1 MKTTFLIFGITGDL
15 GRRKLLPALH
25 DIVELPEGQSIR
37 IVGVS
42 RRQVDITEL
51 ITSST
56 GSDRLVDMTSVVT
69 MNVAELQDYQDL
81 KQSLAVRADD
91 QLIVYLSVP
100 PSAAADIADFLGQ
113 VGLNTPNVKIMFEKP
128 FGFDLESAKEFIQRT
143 GRYFS
148 EAQIYRI
155 DHYMAKEVA
164 LELVRL
170 RTDPTTPH
178 HAWSNKD
185 IARIEVVA
193 SESIGVEGRADFYEQ
208 TGALRDVIQG
218 HLFQLLS
225 LVLMDT
231 SGDFHFRE
239 LPIRRLEA
247 LRQLGV
253 ADPQASVRAQY
264 KGYGEEVGN
273 PGSRTE
279 TYAAV
284 TLFSQDPRWSDVDI
298 QVIAGKSLS
307 EKKTAMTVFYK
318 DGTRQEF
325 IEGAVRLGAERLKD
339 GYERVILDAMNGE
352 HAIFTTSPE
361 IIRAWEVLASIQ
373 QAWAMEQT
381 PLTVYA
387 PGAAWQDVAPNH
399 SK

>member
-15 GRRKLLPALH
+15 SRRKLLPALQ
-25 DIVELPEGQSIR
+25 DIVKLPEGNSIE

-42 RRQVDITEL
+42 RRDVDVGEL

-56 GSDRLVDMTSVVT
+56 GGDRLVDKTSIVT
-69 MNVAELQDYQDL
+69 MNLAELQDYKDL
-81 KQSLAVRADD
+81 KANLGLDPND

-128 FGFDLESAKEFIQRT
+128 FGFDLESAQDFIQRN
-143 GRYFS
+143 GRYFK

-193 SESIGVEGRADFYEQ
+193 SETIGVEGRADFYEQ

-231 SGDFHFRE
+231 
-239 LPIRRLEA
+239 
-247 LRQLGV
+247 
-253 ADPQASVRAQY
+253 
-264 KGYGEEVGN
+264 
-273 PGSRTE
+273 
-279 TYAAV
+279 
-284 TLFSQDPRWSDVDI
+284 
-298 QVIAGKSLS
+298 
-307 EKKTAMTVFYK
+307 
-318 DGTRQEF
+318 
-325 IEGAVRLGAERLKD
+325 
-339 GYERVILDAMNGE
+339 
-352 HAIFTTSPE
+352 
-361 IIRAWEVLASIQ
+361 
-373 QAWAMEQT
+373 
-381 PLTVYA
+381 
-387 PGAAWQDVAPNH
+387 
-399 SK
+399 

>member
-15 GRRKLLPALH
+15 SRRKLLPALQ
-25 DIVELPEGQSIR
+25 DIVKLPEGNSIE

-42 RRQVDITEL
+42 RRDVDVGEL

-56 GSDRLVDMTSVVT
+56 GGDRLVDKTSIVT
-69 MNVAELQDYQDL
+69 MNLAELQDYKDL
-81 KQSLAVRADD
+81 KANLGLDPND

-128 FGFDLESAKEFIQRT
+128 FGFDLESAQDFIQRN
-143 GRYFS
+143 GRYFK

-193 SESIGVEGRADFYEQ
+193 SETIGVEGRADFYEQ

-231 SGDFHFRE
+231 GNNFHFDE
-239 LPIRRLEA
+239 LPGRRLEA
-247 LRQLGV
+247 LRKLEV
-253 ADPQASVRAQY
+253 AHPEASVRAQY
-264 KGYGEEVGN
+264 EGYEDEVGN
-273 PGSRTE
+273 AGTRTE

-284 TLFSQDPRWSDVDI
+284 TLESRDSRWSGVDI
-298 QVIAGKSLS
+298 QVVAGKSLS
-307 EKKTAMTVFYK
+307 EKRTAITIFYK

-325 IEGAVRLGAERLKD
+325 IEGAVRVDSERPKD
-339 GYERVILDAMNGE
+339 GYERVILEAMKGE
-352 HAIFTTSPE
+352 HAIFTTSSE
-361 IIRAWEVLASIQ
+361 IIRAWEVLAPIQ
-373 QAWAMEQT
+373 QAWSMEQM
-381 PLTVYA
+381 PLVMYA
-387 PGAAWQDVAPNH
+387 PGSSWQTVASTY